1 MQDNAA
7 MDNPWYEQQFEFG
20 PRIITREANVPESE
34 CLAQV
39 SVANYMQDLWEKRGK
54 WHVQS
59 TADAFALNAERE
71 DKDSTT
77 YK

>member
-1 MQDNAA
+1 

-39 SVANYMQDLWEKRGK
+39 SVANYMQDL
-54 WHVQS
+54 
-59 TADAFALNAERE
+59 
-71 DKDSTT
+71 
-77 YK
+77 